1 MRKFKNIVILT
12 IATIITV
19 MTVAGCNINKTD
31 EELINRR
38 IEAFFEAYNAGDMEG
53 GVKCLDSK
61 TKNTYESA
69 MNMTNALI
77 GKTGFSIKLSD
88 IFGVAVGVISE
99 GDLLKASEMN
109 ITLTSDETAN
119 VNTVLSYSDKTGMG
133 NFAEKVLISMKK
145 EKSDWFIEDIKSE
158 K

>member
-53 GVKCLDSK
+53 
-61 TKNTYESA
+61 A
-69 MNMTNALI
+69 
-77 GKTGFSIKLSD
+77 
-88 IFGVAVGVISE
+88 
-99 GDLLKASEMN
+99 
-109 ITLTSDETAN
+109 
-119 VNTVLSYSDKTGMG
+119 
-133 NFAEKVLISMKK
+133 
-145 EKSDWFIEDIKSE
+145 
-158 K
+158 

>member
-1 MRKFKNIVILT
+1 
-12 IATIITV
+12 
-19 MTVAGCNINKTD
+19 
-31 EELINRR
+31 
-38 IEAFFEAYNAGDMEG
+38 
-53 GVKCLDSK
+53 
-61 TKNTYESA
+61 

-145 EKSDWFIEDIKSE
+145 EKSDWLIEDIKSD